1 MEKQIVDFI
10 KDVFGVEP
18 ICINC
23 ETMEEIAKEVN
34 RRRVINMIDD
44 TTRALKA
51 LTKPIEKVKN
61 EDIANAAIA
70 FINAS
75 KFDNNDAR
83 LVGIDEVKRLTKN
96 IDSIRNRLNILVI
109 KNLQRFNNMIKDI
122 SAGQNRIVYNNTDT
136 NTDNL
141 ESLSKEELIARLR
154 SIK

>member
-23 ETMEEIAKEVN
+23 ETMEEIAKEVS

-44 TTRALKA
+44 TRRVAKA

-61 EDIANAAIA
+61 EDIANAAVA

-75 KFDNNDAR
+75 KFDNNDAE
-83 LVGIDEVKRLTKN
+83 LVGLNEVKRLTEN
-96 IDSIRNRLNILVI
+96 IDTIRGRLNSLVV
-109 KNLQRFNNMIKDI
+109 KDLQRFSNMIKDM
-122 SAGQNRIVYNNTDT
+122 SAEQNHTVDNDA
-136 NTDNL
+136 DNL
-141 ESLSKEELIARLR
+141 ESLTKEELIARLR
-154 SIK
+154 EKNK

>member
-23 ETMEEIAKEVN
+23 ETMEEIAKEVS

-44 TTRALKA
+44 TALATKA

-75 KFDNNDAR
+75 KFDNNDAE
-83 LVGIDEVKRLTKN
+83 LVGLDEVKRLAKN
-96 IDSIRNRLNILVI
+96 IDTIRGRLNNLVV
-109 KNLQRFNNMIKDI
+109 KDLQRFSNMIKDM
-122 SAGQNRIVYNNTDT
+122 SAEQNHTVDKD
-136 NTDNL
+136 TDNL
-141 ESLSKEELIARLR
+141 ESLTKEELIARLR
-154 SIK
+154 EKNK

>member
-44 TTRALKA
+44 TARVVKA
-51 LTKPIEKVKN
+51 LTKPIEKVKD
-61 EDIANAAIA
+61 EDIANAAVA

-75 KFDNNDAR
+75 KFDNNDAE
-83 LVGIDEVKRLTKN
+83 LVGLDEVKRLAEN
-96 IDSIRNRLNILVI
+96 IDVIRGKLNNLVV
-109 KNLQRFNNMIKDI
+109 KDLQRFSNMIKDM
-122 SAGQNRIVYNNTDT
+122 SAEQNHTVDDDA
-136 NTDNL
+136 DNL
-141 ESLSKEELIARLR
+141 ESLTKEELIARLR
-154 SIK
+154 EKNK

>member
-44 TTRALKA
+44 TRRVAKA
-51 LTKPIEKVKN
+51 LTKPIEKVEN
-61 EDIANAAIA
+61 EDIANAAVA

-75 KFDNNDAR
+75 KFDNNDAE
-83 LVGIDEVKRLTKN
+83 LVGIDEVKRLAEN
-96 IDSIRNRLNILVI
+96 IDTIRGKLNNLVA
-109 KNLQRFNNMIKDI
+109 KDLQRFSNMIKDM
-122 SAGQNRIVYNNTDT
+122 SAEQNHTVDDD
-136 NTDNL
+136 TDNL
-141 ESLSKEELIARLR
+141 ESLTKEELIARLR
-154 SIK
+154 EKNK

>member
-44 TTRALKA
+44 TARVTKA
-51 LTKPIEKVKN
+51 LTKPIEKVKY
-61 EDIANAAIA
+61 EDIANAAVA

-75 KFDNNDAR
+75 KFDNNDAE
-83 LVGIDEVKRLTKN
+83 LVGLDEVKRLAKN
-96 IDSIRNRLNILVI
+96 IDIIRSRLNNLVV
-109 KNLQRFNNMIKDI
+109 KDLQRFSNMIKDM
-122 SAGQNRIVYNNTDT
+122 SAEQNHTVDNDA
-136 NTDNL
+136 DNL
-141 ESLSKEELIARLR
+141 ESLTKEELIARLR
-154 SIK
+154 EKNK

>member
-44 TTRALKA
+44 TTRALKG

-75 KFDNNDAR
+75 KFDNNDAE
-83 LVGIDEVKRLTKN
+83 LVGIDEVKRLAKN
-96 IDSIRNRLNILVI
+96 IDNIRGRLNNLVV
-109 KNLQRFNNMIKDI
+109 KNLQRFSNMIKDM
-122 SAGQNRIVYNNTDT
+122 SAEQNHTACDDA
-136 NTDNL
+136 DNL
-141 ESLSKEELIARLR
+141 ESLTKEELIARLR
-154 SIK
+154 EKNK

>member
-44 TTRALKA
+44 TVRVAKA
-51 LTKPIEKVKN
+51 LTKPIEKVKY
-61 EDIANAAIA
+61 EDIANAAVA

-75 KFDNNDAR
+75 KFDNNDAE
-83 LVGIDEVKRLTKN
+83 LVGLDEVKCLAKN
-96 IDSIRNRLNILVI
+96 IDIIRGRLNNLVV
-109 KNLQRFNNMIKDI
+109 KDLQRFSNMIKDM
-122 SAGQNRIVYNNTDT
+122 SAEQNHTVDNDA
-136 NTDNL
+136 DNL
-141 ESLSKEELIARLR
+141 ESLTKEELIARLR
-154 SIK
+154 EKNK

>member
-44 TTRALKA
+44 TRRVAKA
-51 LTKPIEKVKN
+51 LAKPIEKVKN
-61 EDIANAAIA
+61 EDIANAAVA

-75 KFDNNDAR
+75 KFDNNDAE
-83 LVGIDEVKRLTKN
+83 LVGLNEVKRLAEN
-96 IDSIRNRLNILVI
+96 IDTIRGRLNSLVV
-109 KNLQRFNNMIKDI
+109 KDLQRFSNMIKDM
-122 SAGQNRIVYNNTDT
+122 SAEQNHTVDNDA
-136 NTDNL
+136 DNL
-141 ESLSKEELIARLR
+141 ESLTKEELIARLR
-154 SIK
+154 EKNK

>member
-23 ETMEEIAKEVN
+23 ETMEEIAKEIN

-44 TTRALKA
+44 TVSVAKA

-61 EDIANAAIA
+61 EDIANAAVA

-75 KFDNNDAR
+75 KFDNNDAE
-83 LVGIDEVKRLTKN
+83 LVGLDEVKRLAKN
-96 IDSIRNRLNILVI
+96 IDVIRGRLNNLVVED
-109 KNLQRFNNMIKDI
+109 LQRFSNMIKDM
-122 SAGQNRIVYNNTDT
+122 SAEQNHTVDDDA
-136 NTDNL
+136 DNL
-141 ESLSKEELIARLR
+141 ESLTKEELIARLR
-154 SIK
+154 EKNK

>member
-23 ETMEEIAKEVN
+23 ETMEEIAKEIN

-44 TTRALKA
+44 TRRVAKA
-51 LTKPIEKVKN
+51 LTKPIEKVKY

-75 KFDNNDAR
+75 KFDNNDAE
-83 LVGIDEVKRLTKN
+83 LVGLDQVKSLAKDID
-96 IDSIRNRLNILVI
+96 IIRSRLNNLVA
-109 KNLQRFNNMIKDI
+109 KDLERFSNMIKDM
-122 SAGQNRIVYNNTDT
+122 SAEQNHTVDNDA
-136 NTDNL
+136 DNL
-141 ESLSKEELIARLR
+141 ESLTKEELIARLR
-154 SIK
+154 EKNK

>member
-23 ETMEEIAKEVN
+23 ETMEEIAKEVG

-44 TTRALKA
+44 TVSVAKA

-61 EDIANAAIA
+61 EDIANAAVA

-75 KFDNNDAR
+75 KFDNNDAE
-83 LVGIDEVKRLTKN
+83 LVGLDEVKRFAKN
-96 IDSIRNRLNILVI
+96 IDTIRGRLNDIVV
-109 KNLQRFNNMIKDI
+109 KDLQRFSNMIKDM
-122 SAGQNRIVYNNTDT
+122 SAEQNHTVDNDA
-136 NTDNL
+136 DNL
-141 ESLSKEELIARLR
+141 ESLTKEELIARLR
-154 SIK
+154 EKNK

>member
-44 TTRALKA
+44 TVRVAKA
-51 LTKPIEKVKN
+51 LTKPIEKVKY
-61 EDIANAAIA
+61 EDIANAVVA

-75 KFDNNDAR
+75 KFDNNDAE
-83 LVGIDEVKRLTKN
+83 LVGLDEVKRLAEN
-96 IDSIRNRLNILVI
+96 IDVIRGKLNNLVV
-109 KNLQRFNNMIKDI
+109 KDLQRFSNMIKDM
-122 SAGQNRIVYNNTDT
+122 SAEQNHTVDNDA
-136 NTDNL
+136 DNL
-141 ESLSKEELIARLR
+141 ESLTKEELIARLR
-154 SIK
+154 EKNK

>member
-23 ETMEEIAKEVN
+23 ETMEEIAKEVS

-44 TTRALKA
+44 TALATKA

-61 EDIANAAIA
+61 EDIANAAVA

-75 KFDNNDAR
+75 KFDNNDAE
-83 LVGIDEVKRLTKN
+83 LVGLDEVKRLAKN
-96 IDSIRNRLNILVI
+96 IDTIRGRLNNLVV
-109 KNLQRFNNMIKDI
+109 KDLQRFSNMIKDM
-122 SAGQNRIVYNNTDT
+122 SAEQNHTVDKDA
-136 NTDNL
+136 DNL
-141 ESLSKEELIARLR
+141 ESLTKEELIARLR
-154 SIK
+154 EKNK